1 MGKPQ
6 KKTVEALKLW
16 LDGRSEG
23 PNGRTAPSFQGLSA
37 TRLNDKADLVALH
50 QEFERDWL
58 ARLVEIPYLRL
69 FCLVSKGPSMSANV
83 DKIDTLSTAS
93 RTLM

>member
-37 TRLNDKADLVALH
+37 TRLNDKIDLVALH
-50 QEFERDWL
+50 HEFERDWL

-69 FCLVSKGPSMSANV
+69 LCLVSEDLCLQMSIN
-83 DKIDTLSTAS
+83 
-93 RTLM
+93 